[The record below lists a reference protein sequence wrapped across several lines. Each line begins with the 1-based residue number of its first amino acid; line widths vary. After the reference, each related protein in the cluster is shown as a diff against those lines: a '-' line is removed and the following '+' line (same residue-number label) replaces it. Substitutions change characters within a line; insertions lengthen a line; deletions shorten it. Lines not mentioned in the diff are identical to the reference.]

1 MSYIVSNVFYIKL
14 MKNGKIIL
22 TAGEGRGT
30 SSSELACYRKLI
42 EYLQSPSR

>member
-1 MSYIVSNVFYIKL
+1 MSNVFYIKL
-14 MKNGKIIL
+14 IKNGKIIL

-30 SSSELACYRKLI
+30 SSPEPPCCRKLI

>member
-1 MSYIVSNVFYIKL
+1 VSNVFYIKL
-14 MKNGKIIL
+14 IKNGKIIL

-30 SSSELACYRKLI
+30 SSPEPACCKKLI